1 MKITLIATLG
11 FTALVGC
18 VSTAETY
25 QSSDTVCST
34 EYRPHLCL
42 ATIGG
47 ATYGG
52 YGPNRCF
59 ARKHLLENLERLGI
73 NAPEN
78 AIECGE
84 VAQ

>member
-1 MKITLIATLG
+1 MKITLIAALG
-11 FTALVGC
+11 LLALVGC
-18 VSTAETY
+18 VSTGTA

-73 NAPEN
+73 NAPES